1 MAGKQPRERLPRFV
15 RERCLDGA
23 IAKRQASLRRAAGW
37 DYKGCWAPP
46 DSGLPARQESHEPA
60 RGCRDAD
67 IPAPIASITKVMTAM
82 VVLDSSVYLQQTIT
96 IRPAERDRYK
106 KWIEAELTDG

>member
-1 MAGKQPRERLPRFV
+1 
-15 RERCLDGA
+15 
-23 IAKRQASLRRAAGW
+23 
-37 DYKGCWAPP
+37 
-46 DSGLPARQESHEPA
+46 
-60 RGCRDAD
+60 
-67 IPAPIASITKVMTAM
+67 MTAM